1 MGRVLFYK
9 NLFWQILLQGAKYV
23 FPLLLLPYLTRILR
37 PDGYAVYAYVI
48 SYGTLVQVFVEYGF
62 NLSGTRFIAQ
72 AKDKD
77 EQGRITGD
85 IFISRLF
92 LSVISML
99 ATFFIAQYIPVLRE
113 NIIFVLSVVLAAD
126 VKASMPDFI
135 FQGYERLGSLT
146 GRFIFSKTLS
156 VFPVFFLVNSIDD
169 LCWIPFL
176 DLVSGILAL
185 IWSYYLAE
193 KLFSVGFKVSGFYKA
208 LCLLKTNFSYFIS
221 NMSAAS
227 LSGLTTLIIGVS
239 SLKFVEVS
247 YWSIALTAVG
257 AIQSLFG
264 PLLNSLYPH
273 IVIHNDIGFVEKI
286 VKLSVPVM
294 TILCAVFVFSSDII
308 VRVIAGVAYLDGVW
322 VMQWLSVLIFF
333 SFFSMLFGWPLLGAR
348 GYAEE
353 VATTTVLSSLVC
365 LLSLIAVEATF
376 GLSMELLCIIRCAS
390 EFVLLVTRF
399 RYCLTYKLLFS
410 SRVVI
415 NNT

>member
-1 MGRVLFYK
+1 MSRPLFYK
-9 NLFWQILLQGAKYV
+9 NIFWQILLQGAKYV
-23 FPLLLLPYLTRILR
+23 FPLLLLPYLARILK

-72 AKDKD
+72 AKDKN
-77 EQGRITGD
+77 EQGRITGG

-92 LSVISML
+92 LSFISIL
-99 ATFFIAQYIPVLRE
+99 ATLFIAQYIPILRE
-113 NIIFVLSVVLAAD
+113 NLAFVLTVVLSAD

-146 GRFIFSKTLS
+146 SRFIFSKTLS
-156 VFPVFFLVNSIDD
+156 IFPVFFLVHSVDD
-169 LCWIPFL
+169 LYLIPVL

-185 IWSYYLAE
+185 MWSYYLAG
-193 KLFSVGFKVSGFYKA
+193 KLFSVGFKVSGFYRS

-286 VKLSVPVM
+286 AKLSVPVM

-322 VMQWLSVLIFF
+322 VMQWLSVLLFF

-348 GYAEE
+348 GYAKE
-353 VATTTVLSSLVC
+353 VATTTVISSLVC
-365 LLSLIAVEATF
+365 LLSLIVVEAIF
-376 GLSMELLCIIRCAS
+376 GLSMEILCITRCFA
-390 EFVLLVTRF
+390 ECVLFLTRF
-399 RYCLTYKLLFS
+399 LYCLKYRLIFLHQ
-410 SRVVI
+410 
-415 NNT
+415 